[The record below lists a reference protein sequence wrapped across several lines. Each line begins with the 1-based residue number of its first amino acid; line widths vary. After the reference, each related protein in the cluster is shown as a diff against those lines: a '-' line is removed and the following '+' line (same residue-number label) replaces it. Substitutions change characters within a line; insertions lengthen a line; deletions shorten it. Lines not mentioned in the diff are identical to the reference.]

1 MTTPSFSPIL
11 TTPRVAVWDN
21 ARFAMMLL
29 VVVAHVISTVRTDT
43 NLGYGL
49 YTYIYLFHMPA
60 LILLSGLFSKADTSP
75 KVAKSIW
82 QLVVTWF
89 IWELIWVLINFV
101 DGRKQLPE
109 SWLISPAWTLWF
121 LVTLATM
128 RILLPYIVQL
138 RHPLVFSVVLALAA
152 GLSPA
157 IGTQFS
163 ASRTLSFLPFF
174 VAGWLAMNR
183 GWLKGDWFMRP
194 SRQHQFLALGLLAF
208 IAAVI
213 AVLAPLRQL
222 WRLDSWLV
230 WRDDYTTLFDTA
242 PVFDWAPTIWWQV
255 ALGGASMRLLLL
267 SVAAAMTFAVLLIIP
282 RAQSVA
288 TKWGTRT
295 LYVYLLHGPI
305 VFVMRNTGAVEWF
318 GEFGSAGVLMLV
330 AIGIAITLLL
340 SMQWVTKLFWPMVE
354 PRLDQLFT
362 DSSTKSRTRQSHPTV
377 ADDRS

>member
-21 ARFAMMLL
+21 ARFAMILL

-75 KVAKSIW
+75 KVVKSIW

-194 SRQHQFLALGLLAF
+194 SRQHQFLAVGLLAL
-208 IAAVI
+208 IAAVV
-213 AVLAPLRQL
+213 AVLAPLRQH

-230 WRDDYTTLFDTA
+230 WRDDYATLFGTA

-267 SVAAAMTFAVLLIIP
+267 SVAAAMTVAVLLITP

-340 SMQWVTKLFWPMVE
+340 SMQWVTKLFWPIVE
-354 PRLDQLFT
+354 PRLDRLFKT
-362 DSSTKSRTRQSHPTV
+362 AQ
-377 ADDRS
+377 